1 MEFQYSDNEQ
11 KTFNFLA
18 LTVHTRPNIAT
29 TYQEI
34 DNFKYNLNELTSE
47 PCFLTENA
55 IILGDFNQ
63 SPSYVGTINNIYIK
77 IPENS
82 LTISAILSALGT
94 KINCSPDELVFL
106 DVNFLEITDDKGKN
120 VASSI

>member
-63 SPSYVGTINNIYIK
+63 SPSYVGKCY
-77 IPENS
+77 
-82 LTISAILSALGT
+82 LSWLDLDADFKEIQYTGSSSSR
-94 KINCSPDELVFL
+94 KPD
-106 DVNFLEITDDKGKN
+106 DDKNRLDRG
-120 VASSI
+120 